1 MSELAREEDR
11 LLAAR
16 GGEDATSFA
25 RNAPDQG
32 DVDETDPDYAKG
44 GDATKYLRQQ
54 FGWQNSPEF
63 HASQAGTNYRT
74 GLKAEQLRTRG
85 FGQAFDDQYIPSGA
99 RMKGKALYNWP
110 ELLLSQSKADTKAK
124 RDARMVQTYKDRKSM
139 LKAGSES
146 KWWWSSSRRNATRN
160 QYTRALAELRAG
172 SPTAANYTALANR
185 GGQKQSLAEL
195 KRAAG
200 GWFSRTRFTSN
211 GRQYQAAK
219 AALREGDTQSQAL
232 RHFLGRM
239 PVTAARMKSANPRAS
254 VADAL
259 MSGEA
264 SGSGGR
270 DLGDGFGT
278 REIQDLLAPSV
289 ASESVAGGEPSF
301 MAGTFNEPNGGGAP
315 QGDAS
320 EAEGAPAAGF
330 GLARGRQQAS
340 LLSDEQAPIRSERSA
355 ASSQAPRA
363 PIMPVVSAPFEDDA
377 QSIKRGDDDDHSHQD
392 DAYGADLLDKYMH
405 GDMESDEEE
414 DRE

>member
-1 MSELAREEDR
+1 VSELARDEDR
-11 LLAAR
+11 LVAAR
-16 GGEDATSFA
+16 AGGDASSFLG
-25 RNAPDQG
+25 NAPAQG
-32 DVDETDPDYAKG
+32 EVDESDPDYAKG

-63 HASQAGTNYRT
+63 HASQAGKDYRT

-139 LKAGSES
+139 LKAGSQS
-146 KWWWSSSRRNATRN
+146 KWWWSPSRRNATRN

-172 SPTAANYTALANR
+172 SPTEANYSALANR
-185 GGQKQSLAEL
+185 GGKKQSLAEL

-211 GRQYQAAK
+211 GRKYQAAK
-219 AALREGDTQSQAL
+219 AALQAGETQSEAL
-232 RHFLGRM
+232 RPFLRRM
-239 PVTAARMKSANPRAS
+239 PVTAARMRSADPRAS
-254 VADAL
+254 VAEAL

-270 DLGDGFGT
+270 NLGDGFGT

-301 MAGTFNEPNGGGAP
+301 MAGTFNEPNGAGAP
-315 QGDAS
+315 QD
-320 EAEGAPAAGF
+320 GAPEVEGVWASRF

-340 LLSDEQAPIRSERSA
+340 LLAGDPAPLVSQGDS
-355 ASSQAPRA
+355 ASSPAPQP

-377 QSIKRGDDDDHSHQD
+377 QSVKSGDDDQGSED
-392 DAYGADLLDKYMH
+392 DRYDPELLNRYIRD
-405 GDMESDEEE
+405 DVSVESKDDGE
-414 DRE
+414 